1 MILPL
6 DLRQERP
13 DVVQIPPG
21 FQPHLVRAG
30 AIGSGSRG
38 ILNSLQ
44 PGTQRFIHDVAKRRT
59 EFCRNSFRLVQNI
72 VVYGQCRSH
81 GIITASYSVMSR
93 HHENSLDVK
102 KVYHV
107 LVTIAKG
114 KVSR

>member
-6 DLRQERP
+6 DLRQERL

-21 FQPHLVRAG
+21 FQPHLARAG
-30 AIGSGSRG
+30 AIGSGSRS
-38 ILNSLQ
+38 ILNGLQ
-44 PGTQRFIHDVAKRRT
+44 PGTQRFIHHVAKRRT

-72 VVYGQCRSH
+72 AVYVQCRSH
-81 GIITASYSVMSR
+81 GVTTAPYSVMSR

-114 KVSR
+114 EINQ